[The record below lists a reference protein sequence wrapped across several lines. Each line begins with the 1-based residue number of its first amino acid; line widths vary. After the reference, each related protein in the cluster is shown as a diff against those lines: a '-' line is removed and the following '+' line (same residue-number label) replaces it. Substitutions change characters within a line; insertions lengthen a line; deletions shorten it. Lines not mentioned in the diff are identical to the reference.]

1 MTPSV
6 DDTTTTRLVPAS
18 EVAVGDR
25 VRSVRH
31 GWGTVGARA
40 DTGSLL
46 TFSLGDGRFM
56 VCTVTEVVT
65 VAVPAGDPS

>member
-1 MTPSV
+1 MMPSV
-6 DDTTTTRLVPAS
+6 DDNQTTRLVPAA
-18 EVAVGDR
+18 EIAVGDR
-25 VRSVRH
+25 VMSYRH
-31 GWGTVGARA
+31 GWATVGARA

-56 VCTVTEVVT
+56 VCIVTEMVT